1 MSFFFVGLLVKY
13 IYRMY
18 IIWGYRRKIVLPPLA
33 MSCLNH
39 AFGIFSVVSTI
50 PRIGQPE
57 TEKRR
62 VIFESTFFAL
72 NMLTNLVITSL
83 NAWRIW
89 KITQQVETLVK
100 PSVWKRYHH
109 VVAITLESGIAY
121 TIAHIALIVVVVAVN
136 NIPVTVIPLFVLVAA
151 TVPTVIIVRA
161 GLGVAV
167 ENAGAMATSFHVA
180 SVVDSRIY
188 TGENHRVRALDDLE
202 LQGWGHSGLLEG
214 AGRETGNRL

>member
-1 MSFFFVGLLVKY
+1 MLSGKTHGVLSMVFVMSVHQNRMSFFFVGLLVNFVTDLII

-39 AFGIFSVVSTI
+39 A
-50 PRIGQPE
+50 
-57 TEKRR
+57 
-62 VIFESTFFAL
+62 
-72 NMLTNLVITSL
+72 
-83 NAWRIW
+83 WRIW
-89 KITQQVETLVK
+89 KITQQVKTLVK
-100 PSVWKRYHH
+100 PSVWRRYHH
-109 VVAITLESGIAY
+109 VAAIILESGIAY
-121 TIAHIALIVVVVAVN
+121 TIVHIALIVLVVAEN
-136 NIPVTVIPLFVLVAA
+136 NIPVTIIPLFAPVAA

-188 TGENHRVRALDDLE
+188 TGENHRASTLDDVE
-202 LQGWGHSGLLEG
+202 LQEWGHSGLLEG
-214 AGRETGNRL
+214 VGREMGNRL